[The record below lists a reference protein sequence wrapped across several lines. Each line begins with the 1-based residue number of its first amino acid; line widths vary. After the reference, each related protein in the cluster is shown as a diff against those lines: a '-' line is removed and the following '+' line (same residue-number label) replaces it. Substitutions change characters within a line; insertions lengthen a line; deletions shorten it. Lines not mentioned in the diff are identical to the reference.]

1 MKAHTSAEKLILW
14 LLGHQPAT
22 VRQITA
28 SGMLN
33 ARDARAALEYGMS
46 RGAIEAIR
54 SPAARG
60 GVHVQYRVTGQPLP
74 ALNERPAA
82 PAAPSF
88 DGLLSAWDMAI
99 TPPVL
104 PCRTSRKFR
113 LTD

>member
-1 MKAHTSAEKLILW
+1 MKAHTNAKKLIPW
-14 LLGHQPAT
+14 LRGHQPAT
-22 VRQITA
+22 VRQIIA
-28 SGMLN
+28 SGILN
-33 ARDARAALEYGMS
+33 TRDARAALEYGVS
-46 RGAIEAIR
+46 RAAIERIR
-54 SPAARG
+54 GPAARG

-88 DGLLSAWDMAI
+88 DGLLSAWDMAS